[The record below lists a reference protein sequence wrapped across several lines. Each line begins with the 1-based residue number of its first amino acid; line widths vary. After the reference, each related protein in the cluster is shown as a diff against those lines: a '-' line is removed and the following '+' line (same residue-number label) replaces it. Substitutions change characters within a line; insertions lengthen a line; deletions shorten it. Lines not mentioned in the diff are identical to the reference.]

1 MLTVLGVILLVVAL
15 FLVVSVLMQQGKGKQ
30 LSGSIA
36 GGAETFFG
44 KNKGSGIDRMLSKI
58 TSIVA
63 VVFVLIV
70 IVVYVT
76 QDTAV
81 EEYKDFEDAINTKI
95 EDVVDDASAGSDAA
109 EAEGTEAAE

>member
-15 FLVVSVLMQQGKGKQ
+15 FLVVSVLMQHGKAKQ
-30 LSGSIA
+30 LSGTIA

-44 KNKGSGIDRMLSKI
+44 KNKGSSIDRMLSKV

-63 VVFVLIV
+63 VVFVIIV
-70 IVVYVT
+70 IVVYIT

-81 EEYKDFEDAINTKI
+81 EDYKNFEEAINTKI
-95 EDVVDDASAGSDAA
+95 EDVADDASADTGDA
-109 EAEGTEAAE
+109 EAAGTEAAE